1 MALIWVVFS
10 FWVWISGFGYLVE
23 SLVRMRKLGF
33 KIKEVPLIYSERRFG
48 ETKLSNNETF
58 QYGKILFRLAFRRI
72 IDR

>member
-1 MALIWVVFS
+1 M
-10 FWVWISGFGYLVE
+10 VE